1 MLNMMQEQIVLCK
14 QGMLCWREPI
24 KAIAAVMGL
33 PWRRY
38 KLLKIDQVLNMLSEL
53 SDWETSII
61 LFISS
66 TKTI

>member
-24 KAIAAVMGL
+24 KAIAAVMGH

-38 KLLKIDQVLNMLSEL
+38 KLLKIDLVLNMPSEL

-61 LFISS
+61 LYISF

>member
-24 KAIAAVMGL
+24 KAIAAVMAL

-38 KLLKIDQVLNMLSEL
+38 KLLKIDQVLNMLCEL

-61 LFISS
+61 LYISF
-66 TKTI
+66 TKAI

>member
-1 MLNMMQEQIVLCK
+1 MLNMMQEQIILCK

-38 KLLKIDQVLNMLSEL
+38 KLLKIDQVLNMLCEL

-61 LFISS
+61 LYISF
-66 TKTI
+66 TKAI

>member
-1 MLNMMQEQIVLCK
+1 MLNMMQEQIVLRE

-61 LFISS
+61 LYISF

>member
-1 MLNMMQEQIVLCK
+1 MLNMMQEQIFLCK
-14 QGMLCWREPI
+14 QGMFCWREPI

-38 KLLKIDQVLNMLSEL
+38 KLLKIDQVLNMLCEL

-61 LFISS
+61 LYISFS
-66 TKTI
+66 KAI

>member
-38 KLLKIDQVLNMLSEL
+38 KLLKIDQVLNMLCEL
-53 SDWETSII
+53 FDWETSII
-61 LFISS
+61 LYISF
-66 TKTI
+66 TKAI

>member
-38 KLLKIDQVLNMLSEL
+38 KLLKIDQVLNVLCEL

-61 LFISS
+61 LYISF
-66 TKTI
+66 TKAI